1 MCLVIGSRLDHIIPN
16 ALHCSGVGVGSR
28 GSFWN
33 IKDPAFCC
41 NHYSMLT
48 KHSIHVSASAE
59 RIWSRDS
66 RQWGRLTMS
75 VRVADPCVW
84 AATYPL

>member
-48 KHSIHVSASAE
+48 KHSALNSCQCLRRTHLVKG
-59 RIWSRDS
+59 
-66 RQWGRLTMS
+66 Q
-75 VRVADPCVW
+75 
-84 AATYPL
+84 